1 MKRKMAFVD
10 LTNFKDWPMGGMLEY
25 ELAILPYLAE
35 YYDLDI
41 WGYSLNG
48 VILSTVISVLAVGMP
63 WILHNLFTVLFKRN
77 AWEYIRKLLYYTIVT
92 TIVCTLTYLV
102 ASQIPGVGILALIL
116 KAIVSVIVS
125 NLLMFVAY
133 FKMGEF
139 AEVKKLVIRVL
150 KRQA

>member
-48 VILSTVISVLAVGMP
+48 VIPMPLVLNGKEYPVHVCGNCSTNRRIIPNFWRGLSIFKHKSYFLNRYEEFYKLKYCSTVVYMVPRA
-63 WILHNLFTVLFKRN
+63 
-77 AWEYIRKLLYYTIVT
+77 
-92 TIVCTLTYLV
+92 
-102 ASQIPGVGILALIL
+102 
-116 KAIVSVIVS
+116 
-125 NLLMFVAY
+125 
-133 FKMGEF
+133 
-139 AEVKKLVIRVL
+139 
-150 KRQA
+150 

>member
-48 VILSTVISVLAVGMP
+48 VFLC
-63 WILHNLFTVLFKRN
+63 R
-77 AWEYIRKLLYYTIVT
+77 
-92 TIVCTLTYLV
+92 
-102 ASQIPGVGILALIL
+102 
-116 KAIVSVIVS
+116 
-125 NLLMFVAY
+125 
-133 FKMGEF
+133 
-139 AEVKKLVIRVL
+139 
-150 KRQA
+150 

>member
-48 VILSTVISVLAVGMP
+48 VIPMPLVLNGKEYPVHVQQIVESYLIFGEDCPSLNISH
-63 WILHNLFTVLFKRN
+63 I
-77 AWEYIRKLLYYTIVT
+77 
-92 TIVCTLTYLV
+92 
-102 ASQIPGVGILALIL
+102 S
-116 KAIVSVIVS
+116 
-125 NLLMFVAY
+125 
-133 FKMGEF
+133 
-139 AEVKKLVIRVL
+139 
-150 KRQA
+150 

>member
-48 VILSTVISVLAVGMP
+48 VIPMPLVLNGKNILSMYV
-63 WILHNLFTVLFKRN
+63 
-77 AWEYIRKLLYYTIVT
+77 
-92 TIVCTLTYLV
+92 
-102 ASQIPGVGILALIL
+102 
-116 KAIVSVIVS
+116 VIVQQIVES
-125 NLLMFVAY
+125 YLIF
-133 FKMGEF
+133 GEDCPS
-139 AEVKKLVIRVL
+139 LNISHIS
-150 KRQA
+150 

>member
-48 VILSTVISVLAVGMP
+48 VIPMPLVLNGKEYPVHVCGNCSTNRRIIPNFWRGLSIFKHKSYFLNRYDIVYAHTGSCMCAFPSATCSNIRFLNSSNDANF
-63 WILHNLFTVLFKRN
+63 ICLFKCFN
-77 AWEYIRKLLYYTIVT
+77 FV
-92 TIVCTLTYLV
+92 LTW
-102 ASQIPGVGILALIL
+102 S
-116 KAIVSVIVS
+116 S
-125 NLLMFVAY
+125 
-133 FKMGEF
+133 
-139 AEVKKLVIRVL
+139 
-150 KRQA
+150 